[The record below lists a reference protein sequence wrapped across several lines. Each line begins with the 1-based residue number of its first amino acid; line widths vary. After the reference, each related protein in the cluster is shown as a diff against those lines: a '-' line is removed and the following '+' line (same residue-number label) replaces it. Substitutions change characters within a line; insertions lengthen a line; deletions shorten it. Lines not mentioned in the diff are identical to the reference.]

1 MDWHK
6 LIFDILM
13 VVKLCWSLFSVVQHV
28 EVFTPFV
35 SIVKLLLVDTGTIM
49 CRRTLPCWLH
59 QYGDRCRKGNT
70 STFDVEEYNLSD
82 LSL

>member
-1 MDWHK
+1 M
-6 LIFDILM
+6 LVIVLY
-13 VVKLCWSLFSVVQHV
+13 VVQHV

-49 CRRTLPCWLH
+49 CRRTLACWLH

>member
-1 MDWHK
+1 M
-6 LIFDILM
+6 LVIVLY
-13 VVKLCWSLFSVVQHV
+13 VVQHV

-49 CRRTLPCWLH
+49 CRRTLACWLH
-59 QYGDRCRKGNT
+59 QYRKGNT

-82 LSL
+82 L